1 MRPTAADRVA
11 WSVCLSVTI
20 MSPAKAAEP
29 IGMPFGMWTRL
40 GPSNHL
46 LDEGRS
52 PHAKWQF
59 FEGERGP
66 DQDI

>member
-29 IGMPFGMWTRL
+29 IGIVRDVDSV
-40 GPSNHL
+40 GP
-46 LDEGRS
+46 
-52 PHAKWQF
+52 K
-59 FEGERGP
+59 
-66 DQDI
+66 